1 MYNRY
6 NSASNKKFL
15 DKDSSDSDGGDHE
28 SWWIKERAEN
38 SPERRQMIANS
49 RDTRKTSVGEGGG
62 DELSNEVK
70 GFQRKPSF
78 QVMGDFGG
86 LDMEE
91 SSGIPNQREFFS
103 VDDEEAAEEI
113 RLLIKN
119 KTLSSTQGQEML
131 QNLQSKRNV
140 RASNTHS
147 DFTNSSIG
155 AVRNSKRRR
164 SFHQDGDDDEEA
176 EEIRELMRNNT
187 LSDSAG
193 KRRLQEIQSRNA
205 GNCSASIPISIDKP
219 CDIDRD
225 GLPVNW
231 NRDEP
236 MSHSM
241 FRLIP
246 LSRGGPECD
255 QIYCDMEEVGLDVV
269 KVERLQNLDSL
280 EKFQSEIGHMSKRR
294 DPGMVFEIK

>member
-1 MYNRY
+1 MYNTY
-6 NSASNKKFL
+6 NSASNKTFL
-15 DKDSSDSDGGDHE
+15 DKDSSDSDGGDQE
-28 SWWIKERAEN
+28 PWWIKERAEN
-38 SPERRQMIANS
+38 SPEGRQRIANS
-49 RDTRKTSVGEGGG
+49 RNRKKSVEEGGG
-62 DELSNEVK
+62 DELSNEVR

-91 SSGIPNQREFFS
+91 NSGIPNQREFFS

-113 RLLIKN
+113 RLLMKN

-131 QNLQSKRNV
+131 QNLQSRRN
-140 RASNTHS
+140 ASNTHG

-187 LSDSAG
+187 LSNSVG
-193 KRRLQEIQSRNA
+193 KMRLQEIQSQKS
-205 GNCSASIPISIDKP
+205 GNCLASTPISIDKP

-246 LSRGGPECD
+246 LSRGDPGCD
-255 QIYCDMEEVGLDVV
+255 LIYCDMEEVGLDVV

-280 EKFQSEIGHMSKRR
+280 EKFKSEIRHMSKRKN
-294 DPGMVFEIK
+294 PGMVIENKMY